1 MIKLTRISGEEFVV
15 NAERIQYVEAK
26 PDTIITLVGKERLI
40 VTESV
45 EDVPAGENI
54 TEVRIARGLTWI
66 LRP

>member
-45 EDVPAGENI
+45 D
-54 TEVRIARGLTWI
+54 EVVRRVIEYGRRLRTFPPERI
-66 LRP
+66 